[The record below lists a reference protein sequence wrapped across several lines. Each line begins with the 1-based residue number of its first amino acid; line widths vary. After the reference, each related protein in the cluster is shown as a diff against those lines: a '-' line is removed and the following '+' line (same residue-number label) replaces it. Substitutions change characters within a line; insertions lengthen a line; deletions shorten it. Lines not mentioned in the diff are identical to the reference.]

1 MSHRTVPVDTEKMPP
16 GIPYI
21 ISNEA
26 AERFSYYGMRT
37 ILVVF
42 MAKYLWLM
50 DGKGGTAMS
59 NTQAT
64 EHYHTF
70 AAFVYLTPLFGAL
83 LSDIFLGKYRT
94 IIWLSIVYCLGH
106 AALACMGM
114 YGNSG
119 WWLFAGLAMICLGS
133 GGIKPCVS
141 AHVGDQFGSRNSH
154 LLSRIYNWF
163 YFSINL
169 GSFVSTLLTPW
180 LLEWYGPHWAFG
192 VPGVLMAIATVMFW
206 MGRNKFV
213 HVPPAGRKFFDEL
226 FSREGGMALA
236 KLIPLFLFIAAFWA
250 LYDQTGSSWVFQAA
264 QMDLDFLGATWLE
277 SQIQAVNPILIL
289 TFIPLFTFVI
299 YPAVDKVFKLTPL
312 RKIGIGFFL
321 MVATFGLSAV
331 IQGWIDGGA
340 KPSIGW
346 QFAAY
351 VLITASEIMVS
362 IVGLEFAYT
371 QAPKTMKSM
380 IMSLYLLS
388 VFVGNYFT
396 AGINHYIQIP
406 SAAATQFA
414 DHVAMLP
421 KDWQKEARNVVLPG
435 YDGFPA
441 TDSDPAPGL
450 DDFQAKLDSGA
461 ITELTI
467 PGQPAYQ
474 NAAGIIEGLAR
485 KQDDKL
491 PAVGS
496 VPDLGK
502 DPWDNAIR
510 YEIVDATS
518 FRLIS
523 DGPDRKSGTQWDQ
536 GVTVKI
542 AKPAGEKKES
552 WLDSIQPQ
560 KTWLQSR
567 KEALGIPEV
576 KAVATTTYT
585 AAAFS
590 GGQTKLQGASY
601 FRFFTWLMLGTT
613 VLYIPFALA
622 YRPKTYLQTESDAD
636 RFTLPPGEP

>member
-1 MSHRTVPVDTEKMPP
+1 MSAHRTVPVDTDRMPP

-21 ISNEA
+21 VSNEA

-50 DGKGGTAMS
+50 DGKGGTPMS
-59 NTQAT
+59 NTEAV
-64 EHYHTF
+64 EHYHIF
-70 AAFVYLTPLFGAL
+70 SLAVYFTPFFGAL

-94 IIWLSIVYCLGH
+94 IILLSIVYCMGH

-114 YGNSG
+114 HGHSKE
-119 WWLFAGLAMICLGS
+119 WLIAGLAMICIGS

-141 AHVGDQFGSRNSH
+141 AHVGDQFGAKNTH
-154 LLSRIYNWF
+154 LLTRIYNWF
-163 YFSINL
+163 YFSINF

-192 VPGVLMAIATVMFW
+192 VPGVLMALATLLFW

-213 HVPPAGRKFFDEL
+213 HIPAAGFKFFNEL
-226 FSREGGMALA
+226 FSRDGLVALA

-264 QMDLDFLGATWLE
+264 QMDLNFLGFTWLE

-289 TFIPLFTFVI
+289 SFIPLFTFVV
-299 YPAVDKVFKLTPL
+299 YPALNKVFKLTPL
-312 RKIGIGFFL
+312 RKIGIGFVL
-321 MVATFGLSAV
+321 MVASFGLTAM

-346 QFAAY
+346 QFLAY
-351 VLITASEIMVS
+351 ILITASEIMVS

-388 VFVGNYFT
+388 VALGNFFT

-406 SAAATQFA
+406 SAATVQLE
-414 DHVAMLP
+414 DQIGKMP
-421 KDWQKEARNVVLPG
+421 KDWRMQPRNVQIAG
-435 YDGFPA
+435 YDGVTGTA
-441 TDSDPAPGL
+441 
-450 DDFQAKLDSGA
+450 DDFEAKMESGA
-461 ITELTI
+461 VAELRI
-467 PGQPAYQ
+467 PGQAAYQ
-474 NAAGIIEGLAR
+474 NAATIIEGLAR
-485 KQDDKL
+485 ARDHKLPPVDDKL
-491 PAVGS
+491 
-496 VPDLGK
+496 PDLGK
-502 DPWDNAIR
+502 DPWGHSIR

-523 DGPDRKSGTQWDQ
+523 DGPEGKPMTQWNQ
-536 GVTVKI
+536 GLLVTI
-542 AKPAGEKKES
+542 AKPAPPKEKS
-552 WLDSIQPQ
+552 WLDSIQPA
-560 KTWLQSR
+560 KTWLEQR
-567 KEALGIPEV
+567 KEALGIAQAKPVTDTVYEP
-576 KAVATTTYT
+576 
-585 AAAFS
+585 AAFS
-590 GGQTKLQGASY
+590 GGQTKLEGASY

-613 VLYIPFALA
+613 ILYIPFALV
-622 YRPKTYLQTESDAD
+622 YRPKTYLQTEDDAD
-636 RFTLPPGEP
+636 RYTLPPGEP